1 MKAKRTAL
9 LGMLACLT
17 GAAASAQMATNNQ
30 GDIGLFTM
38 PTADSPRAGE
48 VTFSAYSWQQELVA
62 GNLAFMSKD
71 VKNRIYRYWASEGSI
86 GLGLAKHW
94 SVFLSA
100 GVDQYKSQGTWLGG
114 SINGIQL
121 AGTFNRTES
130 RKIRIGTKY
139 EFVSE
144 ADPDFRLSLLLASD
158 IPVGNSSPDL
168 DKIHSGLPD
177 WEWGAVLTKGI
188 VTGLV
193 SYQISGAHD
202 NDIQVSN
209 ILRFGLGVDVPIAP
223 YLHVIG
229 EIDRNILERGDNPQ
243 PSYSMFAAGI
253 RYFIGRSGFAVSAA
267 VNANLD
273 MLIKNGFT
281 PSPVGG
287 LVGLSYVAWP
297 PLPSPPV
304 VVPPPAP
311 APAPPPP
318 PVEEKTEAAPAPAPA
333 PPPTAPPPP
342 TPETTRDEISFDAGS
357 ARLTN
362 IAKAVLDGIA
372 LRMKNDLNSTAV
384 ITGYTDDS
392 GSEQANTPL
401 SLRRADA
408 AKEYLVTRHGIDPSR
423 MTTDGKGSGDPAYDN
438 STAEGKAKNRRAVI
452 VVTFVPG
459 S

>member
-1 MKAKRTAL
+1 MKVTRTAL
-9 LGMLACLT
+9 LGMLVCLT

-48 VTFSAYSWQQELVA
+48 VTFSAYGWQQELVA
-62 GNLAFMSKD
+62 GNLAFMSTD
-71 VKNRIYRYWASEGSI
+71 VSNRIYRHFAGEGSI

-100 GVDQYKSQGTWLGG
+100 GVDQFKSQSNWLGG
-114 SINGIQL
+114 TINGIQF
-121 AGTFNRTES
+121 ASAFEQNES

-144 ADPDFRLSLLLASD
+144 VDPDFRLALLLASD
-158 IPVGNSSPDL
+158 IPVSSGNPDT
-168 DKIHSGLPD
+168 DKINSGRPD
-177 WEWGAVLTKGI
+177 WEWGVVLSKGI

-193 SYQISGAHD
+193 SYQLSGAHD
-202 NDIQVSN
+202 NDIRVSN
-209 ILRFGLGVDVPIAP
+209 ILRFGAGVDVPVTP

-229 EIDRNILERGDNPQ
+229 EIDYNIFDGGDNPQ
-243 PSYSMFAAGI
+243 PNYSMITTGI
-253 RYFIGRSGFAVSAA
+253 RFSLGRSGFALSAA
-267 VNANLD
+267 VNANLN
-273 MLIKNGFT
+273 MVVNTGFS

-287 LVGLSYVAWP
+287 ILGLSYAAWP
-297 PLPSPPV
+297 PLPPPPV
-304 VVPPPAP
+304 VMPPPAEAP
-311 APAPPPP
+311 APAPPP
-318 PVEEKTEAAPAPAPA
+318 VEEKIEAAPAPA

-357 ARLTN
+357 TRLTN

-401 SLRRADA
+401 SIKRADA

-423 MTTDGKGSGDPAYDN
+423 MTTDGKGSGEPAYDN
-438 STAEGKAKNRRAVI
+438 STPEGKAKNRRAVI
-452 VVTFVPG
+452 VVTFVSG
-459 S
+459 T